1 MELIIT
7 ETSESFE
14 SWLSKDFVAGVLRDI
29 LGNYPY
35 DTYYKKIKTAL

>member
-1 MELIIT
+1 MESTIT

-14 SWLSKDFVAGVLRDI
+14 IWLSKDFVADDLRDT

-35 DTYYKKIKTAL
+35 DTYYKKD